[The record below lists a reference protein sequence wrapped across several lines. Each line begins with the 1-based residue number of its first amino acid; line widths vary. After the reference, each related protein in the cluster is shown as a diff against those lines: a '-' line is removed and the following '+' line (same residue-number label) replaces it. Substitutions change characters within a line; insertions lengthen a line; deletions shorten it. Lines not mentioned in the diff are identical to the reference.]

1 MSIELIRGELER
13 LYSLDDMKGLS
24 RDLLA
29 FEPDQIGG
37 TAAPASFARALTDYC
52 TEKDAIAAL
61 IDAVT
66 STRPDASPKLKQFA
80 DALVRAPVELEPGAT
95 VGKFTIVRRIGAGPN
110 GTVYAAKCAAA
121 APADD
126 ASADKPAAERDVVLK
141 FLHASGIHDRSAL
154 YRFLTRNRLASR
166 IEHENLPFHLEAG
179 MVEGK
184 AYVAYDAIDAKPL
197 APRVQRTGALHVNE
211 ARAMLHG
218 ILRGLEALHRA
229 GLSHGAVKLENVL
242 IGKTADGQPR
252 ATLVDAGGDLLVSTW
267 IYSDVATTGGNRI
280 KGTAPEQL
288 KGLGTSPRSD
298 YYSFGALLFEVL
310 TGRAPLEART
320 ATELAVAHFTK
331 KPPVASELAPKG
343 WVSKELS
350 DLCARLLEKDASKRP
365 ATVEEILEVIGPL
378 ATKEAMTE
386 EELNEC
392 IDTLVG
398 DPTDREA
405 AIALELTL
413 ERGAKPR
420 AVAEAFLMA
429 ADEIDLDAASQEV
442 LAVEGEGAVGEAK
455 AEAARDRA
463 REVKKALLFRSARLF
478 EQGLKDHKRSEEV
491 YKWLLDLDAE
501 NDVAREG
508 YEQALR
514 AQEKY
519 EELVE
524 MLLERSQNSPSHSER
539 AKALNKIGHLYL
551 GPLEDKEQA
560 VFAFSK
566 ALAQDVQN
574 SQFADDLEKAA
585 SDNLRAWAEAMRGLH
600 EVSDHP
606 RMPQEVRVALYM
618 RLGSWYTDKIS
629 RPDLALP
636 CFERVL
642 ALDPAHLGA
651 LEGMVALYRRAQQW
665 KELVAVL
672 QTCIDRAPTP
682 ERARDYRAEAAEI
695 YETKLNDA
703 GRARELYQD
712 TLDEDPSHQRTVDA
726 LSRIFVRENDHQ
738 GLVRLLERRA
748 TALGGDARADQLCR
762 IGEIYEEKLDNL
774 SEAQRFYESALAI
787 APTGFTS
794 LRNLDRIFSRT
805 GKYNELLDNLKAQ
818 VRVAATPRQKITLH
832 ERIAGIYEEE
842 FLDTANAAE
851 SLEKVLELDPK
862 HEGAMSRLLRLYRGL
877 ERWDDLIAL
886 YERSI
891 ELADDDARR
900 IGLLLAQGETLL
912 EHIGSPERARQAYE
926 KVLEIDPTN
935 AQTLQSLAL
944 LRAATGDA
952 LAALAA
958 VESLAEKAPTPEG
971 KAELWIR
978 AGKILEDHGD
988 RDGAIQR
995 YKLALDAHPAEKAA
1009 SVALRAAY
1017 LARGDATSA
1026 TELIA
1031 REIELTDGELA
1042 KARLYC
1048 ELAELY
1054 RDKLGNKMFAKE
1066 AASRAVSLDPTNIAS
1081 LRILGDLAF
1090 EAEQYI
1096 EASKH
1101 YGALAPRVDGMPKEQ
1116 GKQILLRYIDALAK
1130 SGSTEQAQDVVPALL
1145 ELAPDD
1151 PEVLRRAA
1159 RVRLDSKDGK
1169 GAAELYQELHEHF
1182 FESCSHDE
1190 QVSLLLNYGRA
1201 LRLAGEYEAA
1211 RTPLQDVC
1219 DLEPESTEPIAELC
1233 KTYEAQQDWE
1243 QVVAMK
1249 KRLLDLAS
1257 DDQRS
1262 IILLEIGEVLASHI
1276 KDPTRASKSLVA
1288 ALEERPD
1295 DRRILARLMKLYS
1308 EEKDWSKLVEVVLK
1322 LAEGVEDKV
1331 QKAKYVHTAAVVS
1344 AQQLHDLDQAIQFFD
1359 QVLELD
1365 PKNQKAIEESIEIRE
1380 QKGDFEG
1387 VVKFLKI
1394 DMEKAEAAANNA
1406 KVVQCLDRLGSV
1418 YEEKLGNPADA
1429 VASLEQA
1436 QKLDPDNADRRAK
1449 LAKLY
1454 TGDVSTYLDRAVEIQ
1469 LQAVRENPFSA
1480 GGYRALR
1487 KLYTEARQADGAWC
1501 VCQALHCMN
1510 QAEPD
1515 EERFFRRMRS
1525 ETAAEAK
1532 KRLTDEDWATT
1543 LIHSEMD
1550 PLVTAIFTMVEPA
1563 VMRKNAKPL
1572 ESLGYQPAYAID
1584 LAVHPYPMSQTMYY
1598 AAGVLGMTP
1607 PLTFLNPNDPGGVSF
1622 LHGRPPAIVLGAAA
1636 LATELPTQAAAFI
1649 AARHLTY
1656 YRPGLYIRHLVP
1668 TGTGL
1673 RSWLFAAIKLIH
1685 TGFPIAPELDSMVKE
1700 NASALDLMLVGPARD
1715 RLGSAVSKL
1724 LTSGAIDLKKW
1735 VAAVDLSA
1743 DRAGF
1748 LVCHDLEVAS
1758 EMVRASEEG
1767 SAAVP
1772 QRERIK
1778 ELTLFSVSKP
1788 YFDIRKHLGINIDR

>member
-1 MSIELIRGELER
+1 
-13 LYSLDDMKGLS
+13 
-24 RDLLA
+24 
-29 FEPDQIGG
+29 
-37 TAAPASFARALTDYC
+37 
-52 TEKDAIAAL
+52 
-61 IDAVT
+61 
-66 STRPDASPKLKQFA
+66 
-80 DALVRAPVELEPGAT
+80 
-95 VGKFTIVRRIGAGPN
+95 
-110 GTVYAAKCAAA
+110 
-121 APADD
+121 
-126 ASADKPAAERDVVLK
+126 VVLK
-141 FLHASGIHDRSAL
+141 FLHASAIHDRSAL
-154 YRFLTRNRLASR
+154 SRFLARNRMAAR
-166 IEHENLPFHLEAG
+166 ISHESLPAELEAG
-179 MVEGK
+179 IVDGK
-184 AYVAYDAIDAKPL
+184 PYLAYDAIDAKPL
-197 APRVQRTGALHVNE
+197 APRIARTGALHVNE
-211 ARAMLHG
+211 ARALLHG

-229 GLSHGAVKLENVL
+229 GLVHGAVKLENVL
-242 IGKTADGQPR
+242 IGKNAEGQPR
-252 ATLVDAGGDLLVSTW
+252 AMLVDAGGDLLVSSW
-267 IYSDVATTGGNRI
+267 IHSDVATTGGNRI
-280 KGTAPEQL
+280 KGAAPEQL
-288 KGLGTSPRSD
+288 KGLGTTPRSD
-298 YYSFGALLFEVL
+298 YYAFGALLFEVL
-310 TGRAPLEART
+310 TGRPPLEART
-320 ATELAVAHFTK
+320 ATELAMAHFTK
-331 KPPVASELAPKG
+331 KPPVAAELAPKG

-350 DLCARLLEKDASKRP
+350 DLCARLLEKEPSKRP
-365 ATVEEILEVIGPL
+365 ATVEDILEVIGPL
-378 ATKEAMTE
+378 ATKEAITD

-392 IDTLVG
+392 IDTLVA

-405 AIALELTL
+405 AIALELTV

-420 AVAEAFLMA
+420 SVADAFLMA
-429 ADEIDLDAASQEV
+429 AEEIDLEAGAQEA
-442 LAVEGEGAVGEAK
+442 LATEAEGAVGEAK
-455 AEAARDRA
+455 AEAARDRS
-463 REVKKALLFRSARLF
+463 REVKKTLLFRSARLF
-478 EQGLKDHKRSEEV
+478 ELQLKDHKRAEEV
-491 YKWLLDLDAE
+491 YKWVLDLDLE

-514 AQEKY
+514 AQDKH

-539 AKALNKIGHLYL
+539 AQALNKIGHLYA
-551 GPLEDKEQA
+551 GPLEDMDQA

-574 SQFADDLEKAA
+574 QQYADDLEKAA
-585 SDNLRAWAEAMRGLH
+585 SDNMRAWAEVMRSLH

-606 RMPQEVRVALYM
+606 RMPQEVRTALYM
-618 RLGSWYTDKIS
+618 RLGSWYTDKIA

-642 ALDPAHLGA
+642 RIDPAHLGA

-672 QTCIDRAPTP
+672 QTCIDRATTP

-695 YETKLNDA
+695 YETKLNDH
-703 GRARELYQD
+703 GRARELYLA
-712 TLDEDPSHQRTVDA
+712 TLDEDPSHQHTVDA
-726 LSRIFVRENDHQ
+726 LSRIFVRENDHV

-748 TALGGDARADQLCR
+748 TALGGDARAETLCR

-774 SEAQRFYESALAI
+774 GEAQRSYEAALAF
-787 APTGFTS
+787 APTGFTA

-805 GKYNELLDNLKAQ
+805 GKYGELLDNLKGQ

-842 FLDTANAAE
+842 FLDNANAAE
-851 SLEKVLELDPK
+851 ALEKVLELDPK

-877 ERWDDLIAL
+877 ERWDDLNGM
-886 YERSI
+886 YERCI
-891 ELADDDARR
+891 DLADTDEQR

-926 KVLEIDPTN
+926 KVLEIDSTHARALN
-935 AQTLQSLAL
+935 SLAE

-952 LAALAA
+952 MAALQA
-958 VESLAEKAPTPEG
+958 VESLAEKATTPEG

-995 YKLALDAHPAEKAA
+995 YKLALDASPAEKAA

-1017 LARGDATSA
+1017 LSRGDATSA

-1031 REIELTDGELA
+1031 REIEQTEGELA

-1066 AASRAVSLDPTNIAS
+1066 AAGRAVTLDPTNMAS
-1081 LRILGDLAF
+1081 HRILGDLAF
-1090 EAEQYI
+1090 EAEQFI

-1101 YGALAPRVDGMPKEQ
+1101 YGALAPRVDAMGKEQ
-1116 GKQILLRYIDALAK
+1116 GKQILLRYIDALAN
-1130 SGSTEQAQDVVPALL
+1130 SGSTEQARDVVPALL

-1159 RVRLDSKDGK
+1159 RVRLDSKDGA
-1169 GAAELYQELHEHF
+1169 GAAELYQELHQRF
-1182 FESCSHDE
+1182 FESCSHE
-1190 QVSLLLNYGRA
+1190 EKVALLLNYGRA
-1201 LRLAGEYEAA
+1201 LRLAGEYDAA

-1219 DLEPESTEPIAELC
+1219 DLEPDSTEPIEELC

-1243 QVVAMK
+1243 QVVSMK

-1257 DDQRS
+1257 GDQRS
-1262 IILLEIGEVLASHI
+1262 TILLEIGEVLASHI

-1288 ALEERPD
+1288 ALEERPE

-1308 EEKDWSKLVEVVLK
+1308 EEKDWNKLVEVVLK

-1344 AQQLHDLDQAIQFFD
+1344 AQQIHDLDQAIKFFD
-1359 QVLELD
+1359 EVLELD
-1365 PKNQKAIEESIEIRE
+1365 PKNQKALEESIEIRE

-1394 DMEKAEAAANNA
+1394 DMERAEAASNSA
-1406 KVVQCLDRLGSV
+1406 KVVQCLDRLATL
-1418 YEEKLGNPADA
+1418 YQEKLGNTAEA
-1429 VASLEQA
+1429 VTTLEQA
-1436 QKLDPDNADRRAK
+1436 QRLDSDNAERRAR
-1449 LAKLY
+1449 LGKLY
-1454 TGDVSTYLDRAVEIQ
+1454 SDDVSSYLDKAVEIQ
-1469 LQAVRENPFSA
+1469 LQTVRENPFNA
-1480 GGYRALR
+1480 QHYRGLR

-1501 VCQALHCMN
+1501 LCQAMHCMN

-1532 KRLTDEDWATT
+1532 KRLTDEDWAST
-1543 LIHSEMD
+1543 LIHPEMD
-1550 PLVTAIFTMVEPA
+1550 PLVTGIFTMVEPA

-1685 TGFPIAPELDSMVKE
+1685 PGFPIAPELDATVKE
-1700 NASALDLMLVGPARD
+1700 NAAALDLMLVGPTRD
-1715 RLGSAVSKL
+1715 RMSSAVSKL

-1772 QRERIK
+1772 QRERVK
-1778 ELTLFSVSKP
+1778 ELTLFSVGKS
-1788 YFDIRKHLGINIDR
+1788 YLDIRKHLGINIDR